1 MNRNRNYND
10 FTQKIGM
17 KIVFVKLCTKVNI
30 SKIFIG
36 ENLFIHLIFKS
47 HANSEFR
54 ISENNTWLT
63 SQMNQKIVDLFLYS
77 RVPNNSAAR
86 LLIFLNFSL
95 PTRLIWTYTL
105 IKFQEKILPAQLLCT
120 YTAIDFFLFW
130 LTRNI
135 CYLLTYTYFTCVI
148 QYIVLLFYHIIFNST
163 SRFNKFSTFFGCYKT
178 EQDVRQGIF
187 QTSFKVVLHKRHCC
201 WPATYFLPFLSLLM
215 NIIS

>member
-105 IKFQEKILPAQLLCT
+105 IKFQEKILPTRLLCT
-120 YTAIDFFLFW
+120 YTVIDFSLFLADSK
-130 LTRNI
+130 
-135 CYLLTYTYFTCVI
+135 YLLSTY
-148 QYIVLLFYHIIFNST
+148 LD
-163 SRFNKFSTFFGCYKT
+163 K
-178 EQDVRQGIF
+178 
-187 QTSFKVVLHKRHCC
+187 
-201 WPATYFLPFLSLLM
+201 
-215 NIIS
+215 

>member
-105 IKFQEKILPAQLLCT
+105 IKFQEKILPTRLLCT
-120 YTAIDFFLFW
+120 YTVIDFSLFLADSKYLL
-130 LTRNI
+130 LTYQ
-135 CYLLTYTYFTCVI
+135 YLLTLLES
-148 QYIVLLFYHIIFNST
+148 YIVFLTFLLNPCKKLSKLT
-163 SRFNKFSTFFGCYKT
+163 EKLVTFFQLKYS
-178 EQDVRQGIF
+178 EEV
-187 QTSFKVVLHKRHCC
+187 
-201 WPATYFLPFLSLLM
+201 
-215 NIIS
+215 